1 MARLVGAPATLVAPV
16 VHGAGLALRDAMV
29 KPLVGYA
36 SRLRIPLIFNRV
48 VDEPQFVA
56 LQQYDVRFVQG
67 PLFTAHYHDR
77 AV

>member
-1 MARLVGAPATLVAPV
+1 MKRSS
-16 VHGAGLALRDAMV
+16 
-29 KPLVGYA
+29 
-36 SRLRIPLIFNRV
+36 SR
-48 VDEPQFVA
+48 

>member
-1 MARLVGAPATLVAPV
+1 
-16 VHGAGLALRDAMV
+16 LRDAMV

-48 VDEPQFVA
+48 IDEPQFDA

-67 PLFTAHYHDR
+67 PLFNAHYHDR
-77 AV
+77 AA